1 MKITALLNE
10 MNDSGQSK
18 MNVPLDKDLIYKAKN
33 MFPGYDSQQALTLYM
48 ARQVQDQE
56 KTDSTQNKLIDTQ
69 KRENERLRSVIDN
82 LGQELSDFEQ
92 QSAETD
98 QEVQRLKQLSGNLK
112 PTMQNTKQDAKAE
125 ADELEKLQQQVN
137 ALQAK
142 PGLEPEKLK
151 KFQEQVNKLMTNPNF
166 GKVDVEQIEQ
176 LVTTLEKQST
186 VSDDLNSRLER
197 KLIDT
202 QKALDAKEG
211 RFAKYI
217 EKKKNE
223 LTTVQANQAAEM
235 KKYADIVNGYKQE
248 IGNFDEFMKQKAEEI
263 INLVDYAKSHVGS
276 PAATANQAITKA
288 QTTSKAGPQG
298 LDQQYAQSEKERSY
312 SNIANPIAESIINEL
327 IRPAK
332 DYGVKEYNDWLARDL
347 PVLVKI
353 FKNKYYR
360 ELENKHP
367 TYGDQQ
373 IAYTCEEH
381 APYLWKIG
389 QSEEPIITK
398 KQMDIYLTAV
408 KVDLFR
414 QPVEQ
419 EQIDLFSENLDKIYE
434 SMLNSVIGLKYIK

>member
-10 MNDSGQSK
+10 MNDGGQAK
-18 MNVPLDKDLIYKAKN
+18 MNMPLDKDLIYKAKN

-48 ARQVQDQE
+48 AQQVKDQE

-69 KRENERLRSVIDN
+69 KRENERLRGALDN
-82 LGQELSDFEQ
+82 LGQELQDFEQ
-92 QSAETD
+92 QSMETD
-98 QEVQRLKQLSGNLK
+98 KEVQRLKQLSGNLK
-112 PTMQNTKQDAKAE
+112 PSSQITKQVAKAS
-125 ADELEKLQQQVN
+125 ADELEKLQKDLN

-142 PGLEPEKLK
+142 PGFEPEKLK
-151 KFQEQVNKLMTNPNF
+151 KFQDQVTQLMNNPSF
-166 GKVDVEQIEQ
+166 GKEDVEKTHQ
-176 LVTTLEKQST
+176 LLATLEKQTT
-186 VSDDLNSRLER
+186 VSDELNSKLER

-202 QKALDAKEG
+202 QKSLDAKEG

-223 LTTVQANQAAEM
+223 LTSVQANQAAEM

-276 PAATANQAITKA
+276 PAAAADQAITKA
-288 QTTSKAGPQG
+288 QATSKAGPQG

-419 EQIDLFSENLDKIYE
+419 EQIDLFAESLDKIYE